1 MKLLISFLLVLVAW
15 VSLIEAFAPPR
26 STKSC
31 DTRFAAAI
39 VVSDMMA
46 RPQDMEDQR
55 CHIKEEDGTGHDA
68 TAISEKGGLNIAPY
82 RFSRERGLEIETI
95 PRMKETKNTRPPVV
109 VTSKVRN

>member
-1 MKLLISFLLVLVAW
+1 MKFLISFLLVLVAC
-15 VSLIEAFAPPR
+15 VSFIEAFAPPR

-55 CHIKEEDGTGHDA
+55 CRIKEEDGTGHDA
-68 TAISEKGGLNIAPY
+68 TSLFENGGLNIAPY
-82 RFSRERGLEIETI
+82 QFSPNEDLRLKQFLE
-95 PRMKETKNTRPPVV
+95 
-109 VTSKVRN
+109 